1 MLHKRI
7 VLRSAGVV
15 MTLALGASLALSQQK
30 VNLLENPVTKGLPSA
45 DEVLAKYE
53 KFMGGKDALAK
64 VKTRTVWTRRIA
76 TTGAPDETVLL
87 HYSKVPNFSIMNHTN
102 LDASFNHWQNGCDAA
117 GGWQRAGGPEKI
129 KDSGPNASAGPMCH
143 QELYYYGYLALDL
156 ASMKQAYKR
165 IEVKSELSYLQPEV
179 GVYGAFAGGKGK
191 DLVPGGVRDVYLVL
205 AIAARE
211 GDEGSWFIFDK
222 ETGALL
228 RRQSDEGET
237 PGPPAANAKFTSFL
251 QYREVGDGT
260 VAPYQWVSQNKNAI
274 IRGVA
279 TEIIDNAPLDDKIF
293 IRPKNAL
300 REDKGL

>member
-1 MLHKRI
+1 M
-7 VLRSAGVV
+7 
-15 MTLALGASLALSQQK
+15 
-30 VNLLENPVTKGLPSA
+30 NLLENPVTTGLPSA

-53 KFMGGKDALAK
+53 KFMGGKEALAK

-87 HYSKVPNFSIMNHTN
+87 HFSKVPNLSIMRHNN
-102 LDASFNHWQNGCDAA
+102 LDTTLNHWQNGCDNA
-117 GGWQRAGGPEKI
+117 GGWQRAGGPDKI

-156 ASMKQAYKR
+156 AFMKQAYKS
-165 IEVKSELSYLQPEV
+165 IQVKSELSYVQPEV
-179 GVYGAFAGGKGK
+179 GVYGALAGGKGK

-205 AIAARE
+205 AVAARE

-228 RRQSDEGET
+228 RRQSDDGET
-237 PGPPAANAKFTSFL
+237 PGPSRSECQVHQLPAIS
-251 QYREVGDGT
+251 RSGRWHRG
-260 VAPYQWVSQNKNAI
+260 PYQWVSQNKNAI

-279 TEIIDNAPLDDKIF
+279 TEIIDNAPLDDEIF